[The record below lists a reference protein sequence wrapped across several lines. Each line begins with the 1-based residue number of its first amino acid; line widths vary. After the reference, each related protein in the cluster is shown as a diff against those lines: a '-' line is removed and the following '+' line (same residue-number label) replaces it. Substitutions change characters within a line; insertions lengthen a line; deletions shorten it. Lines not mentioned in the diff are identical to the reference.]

1 MRWYQNL
8 KQQKLLS
15 LSLLVFTLSV
25 GILIGTLVSGS
36 VTNQSGGTVSSSYF
50 GIFASG
56 PGISTVVNAGVK
68 DQHEKTV
75 SS

>member
-36 VTNQSGGTVSSSYF
+36 VSAAKGQAVAPDATLGSRLT
-50 GIFASG
+50 
-56 PGISTVVNAGVK
+56 K
-68 DQHEKTV
+68 
-75 SS
+75 